1 MSFALIIF
9 VLAFGWAVATDNFS
23 LLNLAFGALVGG
35 VGLFLVRDRVQG
47 PRLWRKAWRLLALM
61 VLFLRELVASAIRV
75 GILVLRPNIRRH
87 IRPVIV
93 AFPLRLTSDGE
104 ITLLA
109 NMITLTPGTLSV
121 DVSEDRKLLL
131 VHAIDCH
138 DEEALIRDIANG
150 FEARIIE
157 ALR

>member
-23 LLNLAFGALVGG
+23 LLNLGFGALIGG

-47 PRLWRKAWRLLALM
+47 PRVWRKAWRLLSLAA
-61 VLFLRELVASAIRV
+61 LFLRELFISAFRVAV
-75 GILVLRPNIRRH
+75 LVVRPNIRRH
-87 IRPVIV
+87 VRPVMV
-93 AFPLRLTSDGE
+93 VFPLRLTGDAE

-121 DVSEDRKLLL
+121 DVSDDRKRLH

-138 DEEALIRDIANG
+138 DREALIRDIANG
-150 FEARIIE
+150 FEAKIME